1 MILLDTNA
9 CIAALNGRP
18 RLVGE
23 RIGAAIVERREVAVS
38 TIGLFELWCGIAKS
52 THIDRN
58 IRTLETFLDPLKV
71 LAFDSD
77 DGRIAGDIRA
87 TLERG
92 GRPIGPYD
100 YLIAAQALR
109 RNLTLVTAN
118 EKEFSRVGGLRW
130 ENWAA

>member
-1 MILLDTNA
+1 VILLDTNA

-18 RLVGE
+18 RAVGE
-23 RIGAAIVERREVAVS
+23 RIGAAIAERCKVAVS
-38 TIGLFELWCGIAKS
+38 TIGLFELWYGIAKS

-58 IRTLETFLDPLKV
+58 IRALEAFLDPLQV
-71 LAFDSD
+71 LPFDRED
-77 DGRIAGDIRA
+77 ARIAGEIRA
-87 TLERG
+87 RLERG

-109 RNLTLVTAN
+109 HNLTLVTAN
-118 EKEFSRVGGLRW
+118 EKEFSRVPGLRW

>member
-18 RLVGE
+18 RVVGE
-23 RIGAAIVERREVAVS
+23 RVGAAIAERRKVSVS
-38 TIGLFELWCGIAKS
+38 TIGLFELWYGIAKS
-52 THIDRN
+52 AHVDRN
-58 IRTLETFLDPLKV
+58 LRALEAFLNPLQV
-71 LAFDSD
+71 LPFDRE

-87 TLERG
+87 TLERA

-100 YLIAAQALR
+100 YLIAAQAIR
-109 RNLTLVTAN
+109 HQFTLISAN
-118 EKEFSRVGGLRW
+118 EREFSRVKGLRL

>member
-1 MILLDTNA
+1 VILLDTNA

-23 RIGAAIVERREVAVS
+23 RIGAAIAERREVAVS
-38 TIGLFELWCGIAKS
+38 TIGLFELWYGIAKS
-52 THIDRN
+52 TQIDRN
-58 IRTLETFLDPLKV
+58 IRALETFLDPLKV